1 MVSPESTKRL
11 DYANKIILA
20 PMVRVGTL
28 PMRLMALRHGADI
41 VYTEE
46 IIDWKL
52 LKTYRQEN
60 DVLGT
65 IDYIDKYDGNVV
77 FRTCQLER
85 DRVVL
90 QLGTANAER
99 ALKIAQMME
108 NDVAAID
115 INMGCPKEFSI
126 KGGMGAALLSD
137 PERAKGILKTLVDN
151 VSVPVTCKIRL
162 LNDLDETI
170 ALVKEFEAT
179 GIAAIA
185 VHGRKK
191 NERPQH
197 AVNTEAIRQIAASLK
212 IPVIANGG
220 SRDIE
225 RFTDIA
231 KFKEMCGAS
240 SVMIA
245 RAAEWNVTIFR
256 PKGNFLF
263 ELNLFEFLIWTAFIL
278 LHRTGWLQL
287 DDVITEYLKL
297 CIDYDNPPTNSK
309 YCVQMMLRE
318 LQETPRGKQFLETQT
333 LEDVWWVCWAAA
345 LNFSISSIRSNID
358 FIFAARSGIWGLTVA
373 RSNWNIRTKECIV
386 AEHVFRADCLPVPF
400 KWVKLTFQLQ
410 NERN

>member
-1 MVSPESTKRL
+1 MVSSESSKRL
-11 DYANKIILA
+11 EYANKVILA

-60 DVLGT
+60 EVLGT

-77 FRTCQLER
+77 FRTSPQER

-99 ALKIAQMME
+99 ALKIAKMVE

-126 KGGMGAALLSD
+126 KGGMGAALLTD
-137 PERAKGILKTLVDN
+137 PERAKSILKTLVEN
-151 VSVPVTCKIRL
+151 VSIPVTCKIRL
-162 LNDLDETI
+162 LNNLDETI
-170 ALVKEFEAT
+170 ALAKEFEAL

-197 AVNTEAIRQIAASLK
+197 AVNTEAIRRVAESIS

-220 SRDIE
+220 SREIE
-225 RFTDIA
+225 RYADIA
-231 KFKEMCGAS
+231 KFKELCGAS

-256 PKGNFLF
+256 PEGISPIK
-263 ELNLFEFLIWTAFIL
+263 
-278 LHRTGWLQL
+278 
-287 DDVITEYLKL
+287 
-297 CIDYDNPPTNSK
+297 
-309 YCVQMMLRE
+309 
-318 LQETPRGKQFLETQT
+318 
-333 LEDVWWVCWAAA
+333 
-345 LNFSISSIRSNID
+345 LNFKYSTKLVFNLLRSI
-358 FIFAARSGIWGLTVA
+358 AAR
-373 RSNWNIRTKECIV
+373 
-386 AEHVFRADCLPVPF
+386 
-400 KWVKLTFQLQ
+400 
-410 NERN
+410 

>member
-1 MVSPESTKRL
+1 MTHTVGSTEVFFFVSAKMVGAESAKRL
-11 DYANKIILA
+11 EYANKVILA

-52 LKTYRQEN
+52 LKTYRQVN

-126 KGGMGAALLSD
+126 KGGMGVALLSD
-137 PERAKGILKTLVDN
+137 PERAKSILKTLVDN

-162 LNDLDETI
+162 LNDLDQTI

-197 AVNTEAIRQIAASLK
+197 AVNPEAIRQVAASVT

-256 PKGNFLF
+256 PQGNF
-263 ELNLFEFLIWTAFIL
+263 
-278 LHRTGWLQL
+278 
-287 DDVITEYLKL
+287 
-297 CIDYDNPPTNSK
+297 
-309 YCVQMMLRE
+309 
-318 LQETPRGKQFLETQT
+318 
-333 LEDVWWVCWAAA
+333 
-345 LNFSISSIRSNID
+345 
-358 FIFAARSGIWGLTVA
+358 
-373 RSNWNIRTKECIV
+373 
-386 AEHVFRADCLPVPF
+386 
-400 KWVKLTFQLQ
+400 
-410 NERN
+410 

>member
-1 MVSPESTKRL
+1 MVSAESTERL
-11 DYANKIILA
+11 EYANKIILA

-85 DRVVL
+85 DQVVL

-108 NDVAAID
+108 NDVAGID

-137 PERAKGILKTLVDN
+137 PERAKSILKTLVDN

-162 LNDLDETI
+162 LNDLDQTI
-170 ALVKEFEAT
+170 ALTKEFEAT

-197 AVNTEAIRQIAASLK
+197 AVNPEAIRQIAANVK

-245 RAAEWNVTIFR
+245 RAAEWNVSIFR
-256 PKGNFLF
+256 PQGN
-263 ELNLFEFLIWTAFIL
+263 
-278 LHRTGWLQL
+278 
-287 DDVITEYLKL
+287 
-297 CIDYDNPPTNSK
+297 
-309 YCVQMMLRE
+309 
-318 LQETPRGKQFLETQT
+318 
-333 LEDVWWVCWAAA
+333 
-345 LNFSISSIRSNID
+345 
-358 FIFAARSGIWGLTVA
+358 
-373 RSNWNIRTKECIV
+373 
-386 AEHVFRADCLPVPF
+386 CL
-400 KWVKLTFQLQ
+400 
-410 NERN
+410 

>member
-1 MVSPESTKRL
+1 MVSAESTKRL
-11 DYANKIILA
+11 EYANKVILA

-28 PMRLMALRHGADI
+28 PTRLMALRHGADI

-46 IIDWKL
+46 MIDWKL

-60 DVLGT
+60 VVLGT
-65 IDYIDKYDGNVV
+65 VDYIDKYDGNVV
-77 FRTCQLER
+77 FRTCSLER

-99 ALKIAQMME
+99 ALKVAKMVE

-126 KGGMGAALLSD
+126 KGGMGAALMAD
-137 PERAKGILKTLVDN
+137 RERAKCILKTLVDN

-170 ALVKEFEAT
+170 ALVKEFEAL

-191 NERPQH
+191 TERPQH
-197 AVNTEAIRQIAASLK
+197 AVNTEAIRRIAESVS

-220 SRDIE
+220 SREIE
-225 RFTDIA
+225 RYKDIA
-231 KFKEMCGAS
+231 KFKELCGAS

-256 PKGNFLF
+256 PEGNFRCY
-263 ELNLFEFLIWTAFIL
+263 LIF
-278 LHRTGWLQL
+278 
-287 DDVITEYLKL
+287 
-297 CIDYDNPPTNSK
+297 N
-309 YCVQMMLRE
+309 
-318 LQETPRGKQFLETQT
+318 
-333 LEDVWWVCWAAA
+333 
-345 LNFSISSIRSNID
+345 
-358 FIFAARSGIWGLTVA
+358 
-373 RSNWNIRTKECIV
+373 
-386 AEHVFRADCLPVPF
+386 
-400 KWVKLTFQLQ
+400 
-410 NERN
+410 